1 MDFRMTEEQEA
12 IRDAVRKTCE
22 PFDDAYW
29 LDRDETGEF
38 PYEFH
43 KAMADGGW
51 LGIAMPEEYGGSG
64 LGVKEA
70 AIMMNTIAQTP
81 GAQSAASA
89 VHINIFGPHP
99 IVVMGTE
106 EQKRRHLPP
115 LIKGEQITCFGVT
128 EPDAGLDTT
137 SIKTKAER
145 TDKGYVVHGRKMW
158 TSTAQEAN
166 KILLLARTT
175 AKEDCAKSTDG
186 ISLFYTDFN
195 RDYIEAR
202 VIPKMGRKSV
212 DSNAVFIDGL
222 PIPKEDLIGEEGK
235 GFYYLLHSLNPE
247 RILVGIEGIGIGQQA
262 LERAVEYAKER
273 VVFGRPI
280 GMNQSIQHPLAVN
293 WAELEAAYMMCMKAA
308 DLYDRGLPILG
319 DLRNQIRCVDSDAL
333 PSALNH
339 LLRNGKAVC
348 GAMREEEM
356 QALFQEHATDIRS
369 AAMVPLEYQG
379 KLGLLAIG
387 SAVVAVGQR

>member
-12 IRDAVRKTCE
+12 IRDAVAKTCE

-38 PYEFH
+38 PYDFH

-51 LGIAMPEEYGGSG
+51 LGIAMPEEYGGAG

-70 AIMMNTIAQTP
+70 AIMMHTIAQSP

-106 EQKRRHLPP
+106 EQKQRHLPP
-115 LIKGEQITCFGVT
+115 LIRGEQITCFGVT

-145 TDKGYVVHGRKMW
+145 TDKGYVIHGRKMW

-212 DSNAVFIDGL
+212 ESNAVFIDGL
-222 PIPKEDLIGEEGK
+222 PVPKEDLIGEEGK

-262 LERAVEYAKER
+262 LRRAVEYAKER

-293 WAELEAAYMMCMKAA
+293 WAELEAAQMMCMKAA
-308 DLYDRGLPILG
+308 DLYDRGLP
-319 DLRNQIRCVDSDAL
+319 
-333 PSALNH
+333 
-339 LLRNGKAVC
+339 C
-348 GAMREEEM
+348 GAEANAAKYLGAEAGFKAATQAVLTHGGMGYAKEYHVERLMHEVMISRIAPVSM
-356 QALFQEHATDIRS
+356 QMILNFIAER
-369 AAMVPLEYQG
+369 
-379 KLGLLAIG
+379 KLGLPR
-387 SAVVAVGQR
+387 SY

>member
-12 IRDAVRKTCE
+12 IRDAVRKACE

-29 LDRDETGEF
+29 LDRDETGKF
-38 PYEFH
+38 PHEFH

-106 EQKRRHLPP
+106 EQKQRHLPP

-175 AKEDCAKSTDG
+175 AKEDCSKSTDG

-308 DLYDRGLPILG
+308 DLYDRGLP
-319 DLRNQIRCVDSDAL
+319 
-333 PSALNH
+333 
-339 LLRNGKAVC
+339 C
-348 GAMREEEM
+348 GAEANAAKYLGAEAGFKAATQAVLTHGGMGYAKEYHVERLMREVMISRIAPVSM
-356 QALFQEHATDIRS
+356 QMILNFIAER
-369 AAMVPLEYQG
+369 
-379 KLGLLAIG
+379 KLGLPR
-387 SAVVAVGQR
+387 SY